1 MMCMTATV
9 KCLLSLPLQPHW
21 QTSRLKQMPNS
32 RKKKVVMTMICDFDN
47 EVREAW
53 EHHLM
58 RQAIRERQNKSM
70 WEIPI
75 AIIAAPRQTRTKQ
88 PPFIAE
94 QQAAIKRKRN
104 QAELDKRMR
113 KMGKASGKHLACF
126 DDLANFLANGL
137 CKDRRVES
145 VGKPQNN
152 SGKSERNGYAESV
165 GKPQNNSSKKPHLTY
180 AEMKRLVSFIDQLH
194 KKRGLHKCRDKV
206 VVAIVTHIPTGMRLF
221 GINGIRVDA
230 GCCPRNIHAEHINS
244 GYQRCIDIC
253 QQEAHA
259 EMMACDDL
267 AMTLPLIGGKYSECV
282 IDVYG
287 ANGICGKCL
296 DGIDAWGIRVG
307 KVENNLVELL
317 KVI

>member
-1 MMCMTATV
+1 
-9 KCLLSLPLQPHW
+9 
-21 QTSRLKQMPNS
+21 
-32 RKKKVVMTMICDFDN
+32 MTMICDFDDKF
-47 EVREAW
+47 REEW
-53 EHHLM
+53 ERHLKHTAM
-58 RQAIRERQNKSM
+58 REQMMKELKAERIAVIATPRQA
-70 WEIPI
+70 
-75 AIIAAPRQTRTKQ
+75 RTKQ
-88 PPFIAE
+88 PPFTAE
-94 QQAAIKRKRN
+94 QQAAIKRERN
-104 QAELDKRMR
+104 QAELNKRMR
-113 KMGKASGKHLACF
+113 VMGKASGKHLVSF
-126 DDLANFLANGL
+126 DDLADLLASSL
-137 CKDRRVES
+137 CKDRCAES

-165 GKPQNNSSKKPHLTY
+165 GKPQNNSGKKPHLTY
-180 AEMKRLVSFIDQLH
+180 AEMKRLVSFIDELH
-194 KKRGLHKCRDKV
+194 EVNGLHKCRDKV
-206 VVAIVTHIPTGMRLF
+206 VIAIVTHVPTGMRLF
-221 GINGIRVDA
+221 GINGIRVDT

>member
-1 MMCMTATV
+1 
-9 KCLLSLPLQPHW
+9 
-21 QTSRLKQMPNS
+21 
-32 RKKKVVMTMICDFDN
+32 MICDFDD

-53 EHHLM
+53 ERHLI
-58 RQAIRERQNKSM
+58 RQAMRERLMK
-70 WEIPI
+70 ERKDDCI
-75 AIIAAPRQTRTKQ
+75 AIITVPRQTRTKQ
-88 PPFIAE
+88 MPFTAE
-94 QQAAIKRKRN
+94 QQAAIKRERN
-104 QAELDKRMR
+104 QAEMDKRMR
-113 KMGKASGKHLACF
+113 VMGKASGKHLASF
-126 DDLANFLANGL
+126 DDLAELLANSL
-137 CKDRRVES
+137 RKDLRAES

-152 SGKSERNGYAESV
+152 SAKSERNGYAESV

-180 AEMKRLVSFIDQLH
+180 AEMKRLVTFIDQLH

-206 VVAIVTHIPTGMRLF
+206 VIAVVTHIPTGMRLF

-253 QQEAHA
+253 QQESHA

-296 DGIDAWGIRVG
+296 DGIDSWGIRVG
-307 KVENNLVELL
+307 KVESNLVELL